1 MTAIM
6 SDEPLA
12 FSPEQFSGLARV
24 FPLPNLVMFPHVM
37 QALHIFE
44 PRYLAMLEEAIEDDR
59 LIALGLLAP
68 GWEQHYDDRPT
79 LQPAACLC
87 RIATHQRTQQG
98 TYNVLLLGVRRL
110 RLVRELPPSKPFRV
124 VESEIL
130 EDREPTD
137 ATAAAANGLQQQ
149 LLAAFKRSMPKI
161 PQAYEQLDQLLGSQ
175 ITLGMLSDIVSYTLD
190 IDLATKFRLLTEQDV
205 FRRVRMLLEAIESR
219 GATSAGRP
227 FPPAFSE
234 N

>member
-1 MTAIM
+1 M

-12 FSPEQFSGLARV
+12 FSPDQFSGLARV
-24 FPLPNLVMFPHVM
+24 FPLPNMVMFPHVM

-44 PRYLAMLEEAIEDDR
+44 PRYLAMFEEAIQDDR

-68 GWEQHYDDRPT
+68 GWEQQYEERPQ
-79 LQPAACLC
+79 LQPTACLC
-87 RIATHQRTQQG
+87 RIATHQRTPQG

-110 RLVRELPPSKPFRV
+110 RLIRELPATKPFRV

-130 EDREPTD
+130 EDHEPDTK
-137 ATAAAANGLQQQ
+137 AGTAVGLQQQ
-149 LLAAFKRSMPKI
+149 LLAVFKRAMPKI

-175 ITLGMLSDIVSYTLD
+175 ITLGMLTDIVSYT
-190 IDLATKFRLLTEQDV
+190 IDLDLDTKLRLLSECDV
-205 FRRVRMLLEAIESR
+205 VSRVRLLMNAIEARGSAVTSR
-219 GATSAGRP
+219 V
-227 FPPAFSE
+227 FPPAFSV

>member
-1 MTAIM
+1 MN
-6 SDEPLA
+6 DEPLA
-12 FSPEQFSGLARV
+12 FSSEHFSGLARV

-44 PRYLAMLEEAIEDDR
+44 PRYVAMFEEAIEDDR

-68 GWEQHYDDRPT
+68 GWEPHYDDRPP
-79 LQPAACLC
+79 LQPVACLC
-87 RIATHQRTQQG
+87 RIATHQRTPEG

-110 RLVRELPPSKPFRV
+110 RLIHELPPTKPFRV

-130 EDREPTD
+130 EDLVPAD
-137 ATAAAANGLQQQ
+137 AAGGTADGLQQQ
-149 LLAAFKRSMPKI
+149 LLAAFKGAMPKI

-175 ITLGMLSDIVSYTLD
+175 ITLGMLSDIVSYT
-190 IDLATKFRLLTEQDV
+190 IDLDLDLKLRLLAECDV
-205 FRRVRMLLEAIESR
+205 FRRVRLLMGAIESR
-219 GATSAGRP
+219 GAAGPPRP
-227 FPPAFSE
+227 FPPAFSL